1 MKEYL
6 VFSESG
12 GKLVFFL
19 DEFLHLGGE
28 GDVCEKE
35 AAVLVIVA
43 VFLGGVAESQNEYIW
58 NSLSSSKGS
67 IIR

>member
-43 VFLGGVAESQNEYIW
+43 VFLGGVAESQNEYI
-58 NSLSSSKGS
+58 
-67 IIR
+67 